1 MVSYRRVVVGV
12 WYTLCDVF
20 RLLFMSCCS
29 VCVVCWLLR
38 SCWCWICVVVIYRIV
53 IVVMLLSVYVW
64 YGMYGVCDAS
74 RIVCSVGARCMVYG
88 ELLMACHIQCGMCV
102 M

>member
-1 MVSYRRVVVGV
+1 MMCR
-12 WYTLCDVF
+12 
-20 RLLFMSCCS
+20 
-29 VCVVCWLLR
+29 
-38 SCWCWICVVVIYRIV
+38 V